1 MALLVRF
8 SHAGAG
14 GGLAGLLERGLI
26 DVGEVWVTARA
37 LEDGLDTLLTRSRA
51 EAELG
56 ELLADVERLETF
68 ARALDEVHD
77 EDESLSRT
85 CRVGDLALDV
95 SFTRGAAKVRAKA
108 AANQETSSPCPARM
122 VAASRR
128 CLLYCRPARAATR
141 RRRLG

>member
-1 MALLVRF
+1 M
-8 SHAGAG
+8 
-14 GGLAGLLERGLI
+14 LERGLI

-85 CRVGDLALDV
+85 CRVGDLSLDV
-95 SFTRGAAKVRAKA
+95 SFSRGAKVRAA
-108 AANQETSSPCPARM
+108 AARPGDVLAVSGRM
-122 VAASRR
+122 VEASRR
-128 CLLYCRPARAATR
+128 CSRCQPARGDAAPPPGLVRGR
-141 RRRLG
+141 RRGRASH